1 MRSPTRHFVL
11 DIETTSR
18 NTDGAIFSIACVQI
32 RSEIIDEE
40 TVMAPD
46 IDNAFSSIISIPK
59 MLEKGAISNPD
70 TEWFWKTVG
79 TVAKQKYHDALVSD
93 IEPIF
98 VYRKLFQFIEN
109 NTPSGM
115 RPIMWSRNMSFTF
128 PTITNN
134 LVMCH
139 DLDATGCVVLKPW
152 IRSNE
157 RDIDTIV
164 SVLGRF
170 GNTVDNANPHD
181 ALSDAIYNAETL
193 ISIDQNLPC
202 EVSMFR

>member
-1 MRSPTRHFVL
+1 MCSPTRHFVL
-11 DIETTSR
+11 DVETTSR

-32 RSEIIDEE
+32 CSEIIDDE
-40 TVMAPD
+40 TVMVPD
-46 IDNAFSSIISIPK
+46 IANTFSSIISIPK
-59 MLEKGAISNPD
+59 MLSYGATSNPD

-79 TVAKQKYHDALVSD
+79 SVAKQKYHDALVSD

-109 NTPSGM
+109 NVPSGM

-128 PTITNN
+128 PTLTNN

-139 DLDATGCVVLKPW
+139 GLESTGCVVLKPW

-157 RDIDTIV
+157 RDIDTITA
-164 SVLGRF
+164 VLGRIA
-170 GNTVDNANPHD
+170 NTVDNANPHN
-181 ALSDAIYNAETL
+181 ALTDAIYNAATL
-193 ISIDQNLPC
+193 ISIDCNLPC
-202 EVSMFR
+202 EMSIFR